1 MIPHSARSPP
11 RVQRF
16 LCCRL
21 LHRSLEVDAR
31 SPLGEACRTVFD
43 TANREQQMVDNR
55 NSKAEQ
61 CSGVPKGQPY
71 QSPGRRQGELC
82 EPWRSPGLRTLS
94 ARSPNGT
101 ALRSNAFSSDSRA
114 RLRFCLGP
122 PRCGCRRLG
131 ICTQGGVNVRCARV
145 SLPWA
150 LLGIVP
156 SRLSPGKPSFFAG
169 LRTAQFGRSR
179 PGTIR
184 CSQYAPTGLAGQF
197 GNRSVI
203 SEHLGRRPSV
213 PKGQLDQSP
222 RTGNSFVRLLKRLDS
237 TRPRPEPRHRGPRQ
251 AVRP

>member
-1 MIPHSARSPP
+1 MSPFVCGVGVPNVRTRRAWQVTMLCSEYAIEETFVCRNVPTAPFYPLPP
-11 RVQRF
+11 RHHTPTLGC
-16 LCCRL
+16 LCRGMHPAL
-21 LHRSLEVDAR
+21 QES
-31 SPLGEACRTVFD
+31 
-43 TANREQQMVDNR
+43 VDNR

-150 LLGIVP
+150 LLA
-156 SRLSPGKPSFFAG
+156 SS
-169 LRTAQFGRSR
+169 LR
-179 PGTIR
+179 
-184 CSQYAPTGLAGQF
+184 
-197 GNRSVI
+197 
-203 SEHLGRRPSV
+203 
-213 PKGQLDQSP
+213 D
-222 RTGNSFVRLLKRLDS
+222 
-237 TRPRPEPRHRGPRQ
+237 
-251 AVRP
+251 